1 MTLSPFEVER
11 REFGSAPMGYR
22 KRDVD
27 DFVTEV
33 HRSLRELWEER
44 TDTREELNVLKE
56 RLTRFE
62 QLEEQLKNTLLL
74 AQDSA
79 EKAQEQ
85 ARRESELILRE
96 AGQKSRDIVHA
107 AHEEKQKLELVLR
120 DLHGAEQEARQRLRA
135 MSGAILSHL
144 DDTEALV
151 KESTGNFSAVVQ
163 AHPEATEL
171 RSTSA
176 DAVAGVTERAA
187 SAVEAGIVETSA
199 IATERALDEAPVT
212 IETTEHVRARAEETV
227 VQAERIALD
236 AELVTVAT
244 ERLDAAGD
252 VDAAELRPTR
262 RQVDSLGTGVAASE
276 TADAFFDAPPTFDP
290 ADVAPRAARTSPV
303 ESL

>member
-11 REFGSAPMGYR
+11 REFGTAPMGYR

-27 DFVTEV
+27 AFVDEV

-44 TDTREELNVLKE
+44 TDSREELTVLKE

-120 DLHGAEQEARQRLRA
+120 DLTGAEQEARQRLRA

-151 KESTGNFSAVVQ
+151 KESTGTFSAIVQ

-171 RSTSA
+171 RSTSV
-176 DAVAGVTERAA
+176 DAVAGIAERAA
-187 SAVEAGIVETSA
+187 HAAEQVAERAEEAAELAVEAAVETS
-199 IATERALDEAPVT
+199 
-212 IETTEHVRARAEETV
+212 
-227 VQAERIALD
+227 VQAERVALD
-236 AELVTVAT
+236 AELAT
-244 ERLDAAGD
+244 AAAERLDAADEHSG
-252 VDAAELRPTR
+252 AGPALGARARLRTTR
-262 RQVDSLGTGVAASE
+262 RVDTLGTGVADGE

-290 ADVAPRAARTSPV
+290 ADVAPRERATATSV
-303 ESL
+303 DAQ

>member
-27 DFVTEV
+27 HFVDEV
-33 HRSLRELWEER
+33 QRSLRDLWEER
-44 TDTREELNVLKE
+44 SDTREENERLKE
-56 RLTRFE
+56 RLARFE

-79 EKAQEQ
+79 EKAHEQ

-107 AHEEKQKLELVLR
+107 AHEEKQKLEMVLR

-144 DDTEALV
+144 DDTEQLV
-151 KESTGNFSAVVQ
+151 AESSGAFRAIVN

-171 RSTSA
+171 RSSSLETMA
-176 DAVAGVTERAA
+176 EHAERAA
-187 SAVEAGIVETSA
+187 IIAEAEAAEVEAT
-199 IATERALDEAPVT
+199 
-212 IETTEHVRARAEETV
+212 
-227 VQAERIALD
+227 QAERVALD
-236 AELVTVAT
+236 AELVASAVDRLEGADVAPARMRRT
-244 ERLDAAGD
+244 D
-252 VDAAELRPTR
+252 VDT
-262 RQVDSLGTGVAASE
+262 LGTTAARSE
-276 TADAFFDAPPTFDP
+276 TADAFFDAPPSFDP
-290 ADVAPRAARTSPV
+290 TSVAPRERATTTTAV
-303 ESL
+303 DAE

>member
-27 DFVTEV
+27 QFVDEV
-33 HRSLRELWEER
+33 HRSLRQLWEER
-44 TDTREELNVLKE
+44 TDTREELEVLKE
-56 RLTRFE
+56 RLLRFE
-62 QLEEQLKNTLLL
+62 QLEDQLKNTLLL

-120 DLHGAEQEARQRLRA
+120 DLSGAEQEARQRLRA

-144 DDTEALV
+144 DDTEQLV
-151 KESTGNFSAVVQ
+151 NDSTGTFRAIVQ

-176 DAVAGVTERAA
+176 GAVAELVERAA
-187 SAVEAGIVETSA
+187 AEAVADA
-199 IATERALDEAPVT
+199 AVT
-212 IETTEHVRARAEETV
+212 TAF
-227 VQAERIALD
+227 QAERVALD
-236 AELVTVAT
+236 AELAAT
-244 ERLDAAGD
+244 AAERLDTSVEPGGTPARMRA
-252 VDAAELRPTR
+252 TR
-262 RQVDSLGTGVAASE
+262 RVEALSTNLATSE

-290 ADVAPRAARTSPV
+290 ADVAPRERATTSPV
-303 ESL
+303 VDTL

>member
-27 DFVTEV
+27 HFVEEV
-33 HRSLRELWEER
+33 HRSLRQLWEER
-44 TDTREELNVLKE
+44 TDTREELEVLKE
-56 RLTRFE
+56 RLKRFE
-62 QLEEQLKNTLLL
+62 QIEDQLKNTLLL

-107 AHEEKQKLELVLR
+107 AHEEKQKLDLVLR

-144 DDTEALV
+144 DDTETLV
-151 KESTGNFSAVVQ
+151 NESSGTFRAIVQ

-171 RSTSA
+171 RSTSI
-176 DAVAGVTERAA
+176 DAVAGIAERAA
-187 SAVEAGIVETSA
+187 LAAEAAAET
-199 IATERALDEAPVT
+199 ALDA
-212 IETTEHVRARAEETV
+212 V
-227 VQAERIALD
+227 VKAERVALD
-236 AELVTVAT
+236 AELAAAASDRLEAADQRECDGAPARMRAT
-244 ERLDAAGD
+244 RL
-252 VDAAELRPTR
+252 VNT
-262 RQVDSLGTGVAASE
+262 LGTGIAEGE
-276 TADAFFDAPPTFDP
+276 TADAFFEVPPTFDP
-290 ADVAPRAARTSPV
+290 NVVAPRTSPTIDA
-303 ESL
+303 L

>member
-11 REFGSAPMGYR
+11 REFGTAPMGYR

-27 DFVTEV
+27 SFVDEV

-44 TDTREELNVLKE
+44 TDTREELEVLKE

-171 RSTSA
+171 RSTSV
-176 DAVAGVTERAA
+176 DAVAGIVERAA
-187 SAVEAGIVETSA
+187 QADELAA
-199 IATERALDEAPVT
+199 I
-212 IETTEHVRARAEETV
+212 EETAT
-227 VQAERIALD
+227 QAERIELD
-236 AELVTVAT
+236 AELAHVAAERLEAADDQLHAPARMRPTGRKVDTLGTDVAT
-244 ERLDAAGD
+244 
-252 VDAAELRPTR
+252 
-262 RQVDSLGTGVAASE
+262 SE
-276 TADAFFDAPPTFDP
+276 TADAFFDAPPSFDP
-290 ADVAPRAARTSPV
+290 SEVAPPRDRQVSTLDAQ
-303 ESL
+303 

>member
-11 REFGSAPMGYR
+11 REFGTAAMGYR

-27 DFVTEV
+27 SFVDEV
-33 HRSLRELWEER
+33 QRSLRQLWEER
-44 TDTREELNVLKE
+44 TDRSEELEVLKE

-62 QLEEQLKNTLLL
+62 QLEDQLKNTLLL

-107 AHEEKQKLELVLR
+107 AHEEKQKLDLVLR

-144 DDTEALV
+144 DDTQALV
-151 KESTGNFSAVVQ
+151 NESSGTFRAIVS

-171 RSTSA
+171 RSTSV
-176 DAVAGVTERAA
+176 DAVAGIAERAA
-187 SAVEAGIVETSA
+187 QAAEAAAESALEA
-199 IATERALDEAPVT
+199 
-212 IETTEHVRARAEETV
+212 V
-227 VQAERIALD
+227 VQAERVALD
-236 AELVTVAT
+236 AEMAAT
-244 ERLDAAGD
+244 ASERLQSPEAPMGAP
-252 VDAAELRPTR
+252 ARMRATR
-262 RQVDSLGTGVAASE
+262 RIDTLGTGIAEGE
-276 TADAFFDAPPTFDP
+276 TADAFFEAPPTFDP
-290 ADVAPRAARTSPV
+290 ADVAPRASSSVDA
-303 ESL
+303 L